1 MTYKVLIKDL
11 KETFYVNKNT
21 NKKRALFF
29 FFEREGGKRNQEIKS
44 ELLVVALVGCL
55 SSKLEPVL
63 CSAHFKVY
71 LLTRFFPRQKKSRVI
86 RL

>member
-21 NKKRALFF
+21 NKKGLFFFF
-29 FFEREGGKRNQEIKS
+29 FFEREGGKRSQEIKS

-71 LLTRFFPRQKKSRVI
+71 LLMRFFPRQKE
-86 RL
+86 

>member
-1 MTYKVLIKDL
+1 MHDIQSSDQRSERDILCEQKYKL
-11 KETFYVNKNT
+11 KKGS
-21 NKKRALFF
+21 F
-29 FFEREGGKRNQEIKS
+29 FFEQEGGKRSQEIKS

-71 LLTRFFPRQKKSRVI
+71 LLTRFFPRQKE
-86 RL
+86 

>member
-1 MTYKVLIKDL
+1 MKLYYSNHQCNLKDL

-21 NKKRALFF
+21 NKKGLCF

-71 LLTRFFPRQKKSRVI
+71 LLTRFFPRQKE
-86 RL
+86 

>member
-21 NKKRALFF
+21 NKKGLCF
-29 FFEREGGKRNQEIKS
+29 FFEQEGGKRNQEIKS
-44 ELLVVALVGCL
+44 ELLVVALVECL

-63 CSAHFKVY
+63 CSAYFKVY
-71 LLTRFFPRQKKSRVI
+71 LLMRFFPRQKE
-86 RL
+86 

>member
-1 MTYKVLIKDL
+1 MKLYYSNHQCNLKDL

-21 NKKRALFF
+21 NKKRLCFV
-29 FFEREGGKRNQEIKS
+29 FEREGGKRNQEIKS

-71 LLTRFFPRQKKSRVI
+71 LLTRFFPRQKE
-86 RL
+86 

>member
-11 KETFYVNKNT
+11 KERFYVNNNT

-29 FFEREGGKRNQEIKS
+29 FFERAGGKRNQEIKS

-63 CSAHFKVY
+63 CSEHFKVY
-71 LLTRFFPRQKKSRVI
+71 LLTRFFPRQKE
-86 RL
+86 